1 MMGRG
6 VKFLMPSWCD
16 YHQWRSSDAKI
27 FEKLKSLIDE
37 CCRSP
42 FKGTGKPEPLRHDKA

>member
-6 VKFLMPSWCD
+6 VKFLMPGWCD
-16 YHQWRSSDAKI
+16 YHQWRSSDAKT
-27 FEKLKSLIDE
+27 FEKLTSLIDE
-37 CCRSP
+37 SCRSP